1 MAKTELIAHY
11 DKLSPISEGYRAIR
25 INLQFA
31 GADKA
36 LQVVG
41 VTSSSPGEG
50 KSTTVAN
57 LAIVMAQDNKK
68 VLIVDCDLR
77 KPTQHKK
84 FEIEQDGLTNVLVRG
99 KALDVLVQHD
109 VFPNLDILTSGPIP
123 PNPSELLG
131 SHKMAE
137 VIAWARD
144 HYDYVLI
151 DLPPILAVADAAVI
165 GNMVDGVLMVV
176 ASGSMTPNEAM
187 DAKKRLQ
194 QAGVTILGVILN
206 KMPQQR
212 RYGYYQYYYH
222 DDDKL

>member
-1 MAKTELIAHY
+1 MAKIDLIAHY
-11 DKLSPISEGYRAIR
+11 DALSPISEGYRAIR

-68 VLIVDCDLR
+68 VLLVDCDLR

-84 FEIEQDGLTNVLVRG
+84 FEIEQDGLTNTLVRG
-99 KALDVLVQHD
+99 KALDALVQHD

>member
-50 KSTTVAN
+50 KSTTIAN

-68 VLIVDCDLR
+68 VLLVDCDLR

-84 FEIEQDGLTNVLVRG
+84 FEIEQDGLTNTLVRG
-99 KALDVLVQHD
+99 KALDALVQHD

-144 HYDYVLI
+144 HYDYVLV

>member
-31 GADKA
+31 GADKT

-50 KSTTVAN
+50 KSTTIAN

-68 VLIVDCDLR
+68 VLLVDCDLR

-84 FEIEQDGLTNVLVRG
+84 FEIEQDGLTNTLVRG
-99 KALDVLVQHD
+99 KALDALVQHD

-144 HYDYVLI
+144 HYDYVLV

>member
-1 MAKTELIAHY
+1 M
-11 DKLSPISEGYRAIR
+11 
-25 INLQFA
+25 
-31 GADKA
+31 
-36 LQVVG
+36 
-41 VTSSSPGEG
+41 
-50 KSTTVAN
+50 
-57 LAIVMAQDNKK
+57 
-68 VLIVDCDLR
+68 
-77 KPTQHKK
+77 
-84 FEIEQDGLTNVLVRG
+84 TNTLVRG
-99 KALDVLVQHD
+99 KALDALVQHD

-194 QAGVTILGVILN
+194 QAGVSILGVILN

>member
-11 DKLSPISEGYRAIR
+11 DALSPISEGYRAIR

-50 KSTTVAN
+50 KSTTIAN

-68 VLIVDCDLR
+68 VLLIDCDLR

-84 FEIEQDGLTNVLVRG
+84 FEIEQDGLTNALVRG
-99 KALDVLVQHD
+99 KALDDLVQHD

-123 PNPSELLG
+123 PNPS
-131 SHKMAE
+131 
-137 VIAWARD
+137 
-144 HYDYVLI
+144 
-151 DLPPILAVADAAVI
+151 
-165 GNMVDGVLMVV
+165 
-176 ASGSMTPNEAM
+176 
-187 DAKKRLQ
+187 
-194 QAGVTILGVILN
+194 
-206 KMPQQR
+206 
-212 RYGYYQYYYH
+212 
-222 DDDKL
+222 

>member
-1 MAKTELIAHY
+1 MAKIDLIAHY
-11 DKLSPISEGYRAIR
+11 DALSPISEGYRAIR

-68 VLIVDCDLR
+68 VLLVDCDLR

-84 FEIEQDGLTNVLVRG
+84 FEIEQDGLTNTLVRG
-99 KALDVLVQHD
+99 KALDALVQHD
-109 VFPNLDILTSGPIP
+109 VFPNLDILASGLIP

-151 DLPPILAVADAAVI
+151 DLPPILAVVDAAVI

>member
-11 DKLSPISEGYRAIR
+11 DTLSPISEGYRAIR

-31 GADKA
+31 GADKT

-50 KSTTVAN
+50 KSTTIAN

-68 VLIVDCDLR
+68 VLLIDCDLR

-84 FEIEQDGLTNVLVRG
+84 FEIEQDGLTNTLVRG
-99 KALDVLVQHD
+99 KALDALVQHD

-194 QAGVTILGVILN
+194 QAGVSILGVILN

>member
-31 GADKA
+31 GADKT

-50 KSTTVAN
+50 KSTTIAN

-68 VLIVDCDLR
+68 VLLVDCDLR

-99 KALDVLVQHD
+99 KALDALVQHD

-144 HYDYVLI
+144 HYDYVLV

>member
-11 DKLSPISEGYRAIR
+11 DTLSPISEGYRAIR

-31 GADKA
+31 GADKT

-50 KSTTVAN
+50 KSTTIAN

-68 VLIVDCDLR
+68 VLLVDCDLR

-84 FEIEQDGLTNVLVRG
+84 FEIEQDGLTNTLVRG
-99 KALDVLVQHD
+99 KALDALVQHD

-144 HYDYVLI
+144 HYDYVLV

>member
-1 MAKTELIAHY
+1 MAKIDLITHY
-11 DKLSPISEGYRAIR
+11 DALSPISEGYRAIR

-31 GADKA
+31 GADKT

-68 VLIVDCDLR
+68 VLLIDCDLR

-84 FEIEQDGLTNVLVRG
+84 FEIEQDGLTNTLVRG
-99 KALDVLVQHD
+99 KALDALVQHD

-206 KMPQQR
+206 KMSQQR

>member
-50 KSTTVAN
+50 KSTTIAN

-68 VLIVDCDLR
+68 VLLIDCDLR

-84 FEIEQDGLTNVLVRG
+84 FEIEQDGLTNTLVRG
-99 KALDVLVQHD
+99 KALDALVQHD

>member
-11 DKLSPISEGYRAIR
+11 DTLSPISEGYRAIR

-31 GADKA
+31 GADKT

-68 VLIVDCDLR
+68 VLLIDCDLR

-84 FEIEQDGLTNVLVRG
+84 FEIEQDGLTNTLVRG
-99 KALDVLVQHD
+99 KALDALVQHD
-109 VFPNLDILTSGPIP
+109 VVSNLDILTSGPIP

>member
-1 MAKTELIAHY
+1 MAKIDLIAHY
-11 DKLSPISEGYRAIR
+11 DALSPISEGYRAIR

-68 VLIVDCDLR
+68 VLLVDCDLR

-84 FEIEQDGLTNVLVRG
+84 FEIEQDGLTNTLVRG
-99 KALDVLVQHD
+99 KALDALVQHD
-109 VFPNLDILTSGPIP
+109 VFPNLDILASGPIP

>member
-1 MAKTELIAHY
+1 MAKIDLITHY
-11 DKLSPISEGYRAIR
+11 DALSPISEGYRAIR

-31 GADKA
+31 GADKT

-41 VTSSSPGEG
+41 VTSSLPEEG

-68 VLIVDCDLR
+68 VLIIDCDLR

-84 FEIEQDGLTNVLVRG
+84 FEIEQDGLTNALVRG
-99 KALDVLVQHD
+99 KALDALVQHD
-109 VFPNLDILTSGPIP
+109 VVPNLDILTSGPIP

-144 HYDYVLI
+144 HYDYVLV
-151 DLPPILAVADAAVI
+151 DLPPILAAADAAVI

-194 QAGVTILGVILN
+194 QAGVSILGVILN